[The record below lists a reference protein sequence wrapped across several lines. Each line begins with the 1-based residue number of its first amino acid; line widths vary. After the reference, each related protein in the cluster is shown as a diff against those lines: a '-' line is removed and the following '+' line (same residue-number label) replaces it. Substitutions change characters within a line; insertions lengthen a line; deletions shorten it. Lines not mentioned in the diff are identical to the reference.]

1 MSHSEVISK
10 ISNIETEIQEWTHT
24 TPVENW
30 FEIIAKLEKESGLHP
45 NHFLIFD
52 LKKTIITQMNS
63 SSKLDILENKLNLC
77 QDVLNLVKK
86 LDPGLTLQYAF
97 LLKMSAMT
105 RAELVKTLKSKYP
118 ENEKVL
124 KRCTELSQKAM
135 AEFRMGASCL
145 NPKKA

>member
-1 MSHSEVISK
+1 MSHSEVVSK
-10 ISNIETEIQEWTHT
+10 ISSIEIEIQEWTRT

-30 FEIIAKLEKESGLHP
+30 FEIITKLEKESLHP

-52 LKKTIITQMNS
+52 LKKTIISQMDS
-63 SSKLDILENKLNLC
+63 SSKLDILEDKLILC

-97 LLKMSAMT
+97 LLKMSALT
-105 RAELVKTLKSKYP
+105 RAELVKTLKSTYP

-145 NPKKA
+145 NPKKS